1 MSDEA
6 PKVAKKL
13 SKAQQG
19 KWTRAQA
26 LGFWFLLTAV
36 AMFWS
41 GVYLGGLSATNYH
54 NDIENAKNSAIQET
68 VAPTSKQ

>member
-1 MSDEA
+1 MSE
-6 PKVAKKL
+6 PKEKVAKKL
-13 SKAQQG
+13 TKEQQG

-41 GVYLGGLSATNYH
+41 GVYLGGLNATNYH
-54 NDIENAKNSAIQET
+54 NDIENAKASVVQDS
-68 VAPTSKQ
+68 APTSKQ

>member
-6 PKVAKKL
+6 PKVTKKL
-13 SKAQQG
+13 TKTQHG

-41 GVYLGGLSATNYH
+41 GVYLGGLNATNYH
-54 NDIENAKNSAIQET
+54 NDIEKAKSSAIEQSVT
-68 VAPTSKQ
+68 STSKQ